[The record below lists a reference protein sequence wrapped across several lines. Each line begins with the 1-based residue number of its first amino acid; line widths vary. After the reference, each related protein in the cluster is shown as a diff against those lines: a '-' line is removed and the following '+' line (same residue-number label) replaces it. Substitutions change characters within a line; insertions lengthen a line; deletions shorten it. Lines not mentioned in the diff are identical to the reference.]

1 MTMWPQRSKIRVSA
15 AVAKAVLPWL
25 LLFVAARP
33 LSSFRWPPFEWSGG
47 LLHWLS
53 FVLDDTA
60 FVLPFLVFAGGV
72 ALRDTLGYSRQVI
85 RAVVFWGVV
94 ASTVC
99 YLVAAW
105 AAPAVEHQVLVRL
118 GAETE
123 TARQFG
129 ARTPVGVLRNLRFV
143 EANPPDEYSLRVSS
157 PHRFPPNVLRWELHR
172 PPAMA
177 VFGFINVV
185 LGVIAAQ
192 LTVDLKRGRRRNA
205 RVAIGLLSAI
215 AFLALQRFAAPTET
229 FLQSGVL
236 RSGIV
241 AAWAPLSF
249 PLAEGF
255 LLIYL
260 VRGRRWE

>member
-1 MTMWPQRSKIRVSA
+1 MTRWPQRSRIRVSA

-60 FVLPFLVFAGGV
+60 FVLPFLVFTGGV

-99 YLVAAW
+99 YLLAAW
-105 AAPAVEHQVLVRL
+105 AAPAVEHRVLTRL
-118 GAETE
+118 GSETE

-157 PHRFPPNVLRWELHR
+157 PHRFPR
-172 PPAMA
+172 
-177 VFGFINVV
+177 
-185 LGVIAAQ
+185 
-192 LTVDLKRGRRRNA
+192 TY
-205 RVAIGLLSAI
+205 SAGNCI
-215 AFLALQRFAAPTET
+215 ALQRWPSSA
-229 FLQSGVL
+229 S
-236 RSGIV
+236 SM
-241 AAWAPLSF
+241 
-249 PLAEGF
+249 
-255 LLIYL
+255 
-260 VRGRRWE
+260 

>member
-1 MTMWPQRSKIRVSA
+1 MTMWPDRSAIRVSA
-15 AVAKAVLPWL
+15 AVARAVLPWL
-25 LLFVAARP
+25 LLFVVAGP

-47 LLHWLS
+47 LLSWLS

-60 FVLPFLVFAGGV
+60 FVLPFLLFAGGV
-72 ALRDTLGYSRQVI
+72 AVRDTLGYSRQVI
-85 RAVVFWGVV
+85 RAIVLVGVV
-94 ASTVC
+94 AGTMC
-99 YLVAAW
+99 YLLSAW
-105 AAPAVEHQVLVRL
+105 AAPAVEHRALARL
-118 GAETE
+118 GSETE

-143 EANPPDEYSLRVSS
+143 EANPPDEYTLRVSS
-157 PHRFPPNVLRWELHR
+157 PDRFPPNVLLWQLHR
-172 PPAMA
+172 SPAMA

-205 RVAIGLLSAI
+205 RLAIGLLGAI
-215 AFLALQRFAAPTET
+215 AFLALERFVEPTQA
-229 FLQSGVL
+229 FLESGAL

-249 PLAEGF
+249 PLAEG
-255 LLIYL
+255 LLLYHL

>member
-1 MTMWPQRSKIRVSA
+1 MTMWPERSRIGASV
-15 AVAKAVLPWL
+15 AVARAVLPWL

-47 LLHWLS
+47 LLRWLS

-85 RAVVFWGVV
+85 RAVVLLGVV
-94 ASTVC
+94 ASTGC
-99 YLVAAW
+99 YLLAAW

-157 PHRFPPNVLRWELHR
+157 PHRFPPNVLRWELHL

-177 VFGFINVV
+177 VLGFINVV

-192 LTVDLKRGRRRNA
+192 LTIDLKRGRRRNA
-205 RVAIGLLSAI
+205 RLAIGLLGAI
-215 AFLALQRFAAPTET
+215 AFLAFQRFAAPTEA

-249 PLAEGF
+249 PLAEGL